1 MIDSGKPFYQT
12 PVTSISPY
20 VIRFKSTKCLA
31 HITGISTRP
40 GTPLKQK
47 QNTEV
52 LPRRGAE
59 ALHILQL
66 EETPTKYLAH
76 VTKIWTTLGIF
87 PLDNYVLPV
96 LCPISDIIVTFLCFV
111 FLYFSTS
118 VIMYFIASIFL
129 FLRTSVF
136 HKSISYHFSIYLSMI
151 LLPLFFL
158 KGCLRSK
165 QFNLF
170 FLDS

>member
-12 PVTSISPY
+12 PVTSSSPY
-20 VIRFKSTKCLA
+20 VFRFKSTKYLA

-118 VIMYFIASIFL
+118 VIMYFISCFCILAQQNSITLYLTISVSIKAWYCFL
-129 FLRTSVF
+129 CFEQ
-136 HKSISYHFSIYLSMI
+136 
-151 LLPLFFL
+151 LF
-158 KGCLRSK
+158 KIK
-165 QFNLF
+165 QI
-170 FLDS
+170 

>member
-1 MIDSGKPFYQT
+1 ML
-12 PVTSISPY
+12 
-20 VIRFKSTKCLA
+20 RFKSTKYLA

-47 QNTEV
+47 QNKEV

-59 ALHILQL
+59 VLHILQL
-66 EETPTKYLAH
+66 EETPTKHLAH
-76 VTKIWTTLGIF
+76 VTKIRTTLGTF

-118 VIMYFIASIFL
+118 VIKYFISCFCILAQQNSITVYESLSDVGEIRVWFAS
-129 FLRTSVF
+129 
-136 HKSISYHFSIYLSMI
+136 K
-151 LLPLFFL
+151 
-158 KGCLRSK
+158 
-165 QFNLF
+165 NLTPCRMH
-170 FLDS
+170 